1 MKRMLTRLVA
11 ALALTSSVAI
21 AVPAEARPDRWRG
34 GYDRHYDGG
43 RWDRGDRWRGDRYR
57 GERWGGDR
65 YRGGW
70 GRDRYWGGSRYYRNA
85 PRYYGY
91 GYGPPRGRYY
101 RDGGGDVLLGAIAG
115 VAIGAA
121 IANSD

>member
-11 ALALTSSVAI
+11 ALALTSSVAV

-57 GERWGGDR
+57 G
-65 YRGGW
+65 GW
-70 GRDRYWGGSRYYRNA
+70 GRDRHWGGPRYYRYA

-101 RDGGGDVLLGAIAG
+101 RDRDGDALLGVVAG

-121 IANSD
+121 IAGSD